1 MSDLPNVDLI
11 ALRNVP
17 KYEKPNVTE
26 LDTSF
31 NVYQSYKDELQYYA
45 SVHRLML
52 PTLLEVVKEKKP
64 DLIVA
69 DRYAFAGV
77 DVGIAMSIPCVVNS
91 ASILMDIDNPPNI
104 IPAPFSNISVH
115 VSLGFLSTNM
125 LNLYVDVKSDW
136 SVLECVLPFAIPLH
150 VATDISATRSKSTI
164 DWAQSWYEQ
173 SKSFDA
179 GQFCIWSRR
188 TQGDVASIPDGQ
200 PSELCTYTIENG
212 LMHSTQSAT
221 TCSAIFLDDISNEYQ
236 TPSSH

>member
-52 PTLLEVVKEKKP
+52 PILLEVVKEKKP

-77 DVGIAMSIPCVVNS
+77 DVGIAMSIPYVVNS

-115 VSLGFLSTNM
+115 VSLGFLSMNM

-164 DWAQSWYEQ
+164 DWAQS
-173 SKSFDA
+173 
-179 GQFCIWSRR
+179 
-188 TQGDVASIPDGQ
+188 
-200 PSELCTYTIENG
+200 
-212 LMHSTQSAT
+212 
-221 TCSAIFLDDISNEYQ
+221 
-236 TPSSH
+236 

>member
-52 PTLLEVVKEKKP
+52 PILLEVVKEKKP

-77 DVGIAMSIPCVVNS
+77 DVGIAMSIPYVVNS

-115 VSLGFLSTNM
+115 VSLGFLSMNM
-125 LNLYVDVKSDW
+125 LNLYVDVKSD
-136 SVLECVLPFAIPLH
+136 
-150 VATDISATRSKSTI
+150 
-164 DWAQSWYEQ
+164 
-173 SKSFDA
+173 
-179 GQFCIWSRR
+179 
-188 TQGDVASIPDGQ
+188 
-200 PSELCTYTIENG
+200 
-212 LMHSTQSAT
+212 
-221 TCSAIFLDDISNEYQ
+221 
-236 TPSSH
+236 